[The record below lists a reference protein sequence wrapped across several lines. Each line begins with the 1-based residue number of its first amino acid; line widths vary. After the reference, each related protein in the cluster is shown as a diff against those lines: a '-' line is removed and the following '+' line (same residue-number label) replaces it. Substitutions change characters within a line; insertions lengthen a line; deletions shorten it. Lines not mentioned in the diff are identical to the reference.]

1 MAPGVAAALQIFG
14 DVFHAPGFQ
23 AAALGAVQP
32 RREHAVDASA
42 AVGLAVFVRAEQV
55 LRRMAGAAMRDALD
69 QIAAAIPLRALLL
82 VRHQNAGLEEQPVP
96 AAHHDAIV
104 ERPAQLGRTRRMAH
118 RRQRRQIGADGE
130 NVLARQFREIRIGE
144 SRVIART
151 VARHAQAQSAVER
164 VIAPGAQ
171 ARLAVRR
178 QIGRVDAAERGV
190 DPLAPG
196 ERFCGI
202 GGMAACAVAGV
213 GQRLAARDILSRRRF
228 ALGLGMAFG
237 NGERSAQ
244 KHPSENRPHRLAW
257 SLHHLASWGVIAR
270 KRTEEECHAVSRR
283 GSRTTQTEKR
293 CRYSRHEIAI
303 FESAASGARFVVR
316 GQENPT

>member
-1 MAPGVAAALQIFG
+1 
-14 DVFHAPGFQ
+14 
-23 AAALGAVQP
+23 
-32 RREHAVDASA
+32 
-42 AVGLAVFVRAEQV
+42 
-55 LRRMAGAAMRDALD
+55 MRDALD

-144 SRVIART
+144 GRVIARA
-151 VARHAQAQSAVER
+151 VARHAEAQGAVER

-213 GQRLAARDILSRRRF
+213 GQRLAARDILSASAVRPLDW
-228 ALGLGMAFG
+228 AWPSA

-244 KHPSENRPHRLAW
+244 KHASENRPHRPAW

-270 KRTEEECHAVSRR
+270 KRTEEGCHAVSRR
-283 GSRTTQTEKR
+283 GSRTTQTEKL

-303 FESAASGARFVVR
+303 FESAAPRPRFVVR
-316 GQENPT
+316 RLRKSDIDWF